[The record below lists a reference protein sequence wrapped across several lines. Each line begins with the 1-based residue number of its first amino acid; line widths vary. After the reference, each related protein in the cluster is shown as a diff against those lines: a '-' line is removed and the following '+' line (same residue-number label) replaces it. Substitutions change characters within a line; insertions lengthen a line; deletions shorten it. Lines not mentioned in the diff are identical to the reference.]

1 MWEGGWW
8 GQGINTV
15 CFDLSNIPADRAVG
29 NLHDCVQ
36 VQYPGVIQ
44 MDPTLTTGGS
54 LLEGTTLGVRVKNVV
69 WSYANI
75 VVTRTGG
82 SDLGVTPLSPRAL
95 TFSLS
100 CRCVGRLAIAPR
112 L

>member
-1 MWEGGWW
+1 
-8 GQGINTV
+8 
-15 CFDLSNIPADRAVG
+15 
-29 NLHDCVQ
+29 
-36 VQYPGVIQ
+36 